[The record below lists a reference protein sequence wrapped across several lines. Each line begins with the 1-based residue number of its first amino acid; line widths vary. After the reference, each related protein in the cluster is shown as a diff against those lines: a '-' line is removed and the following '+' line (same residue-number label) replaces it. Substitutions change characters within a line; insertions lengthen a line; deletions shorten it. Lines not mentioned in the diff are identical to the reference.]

1 VLRPDKPLW
10 YGLGA
15 GAACAVRYA
24 GLPLVAVVTIWA
36 LLCAGSITQRIGRAI
51 MAALPATLVLGWWF
65 LRTLHMTGGSNA
77 IRQPG
82 IFGGVV
88 NTIEQGL
95 GTTVRWLAPG
105 LRHDAL
111 RAAIALSGAVALG
124 WVCGS
129 TISNLRRRG
138 WPIAPDQATAT
149 QRIILATGATWL
161 MYALFVLIARI
172 FGDPA
177 IQFDDRI
184 FSPGIVCLE
193 IGIGVAIAVWW
204 RMHNGRQRALA
215 TIALCVW
222 GMFSLRLSAR
232 NVLGALRNGSLYTEH
247 DHAASPAMRW
257 IHNEGRS
264 YALFTNAPATLYF
277 NADRLA
283 PGLPAA
289 WDPSLLRSFRDTL
302 VSRRGAVIVFD
313 YPSGKVPAA
322 TALVRALQL
331 TPVKRFPDAIV
342 WMIE

>member
-1 VLRPDKPLW
+1 
-10 YGLGA
+10 
-15 GAACAVRYA
+15 
-24 GLPLVAVVTIWA
+24 
-36 LLCAGSITQRIGRAI
+36 
-51 MAALPATLVLGWWF
+51 LGWWF
-65 LRTLHMTGGSNA
+65 LRTVHMTGGSSA

-82 IFGGVV
+82 IFGGMVHTV
-88 NTIEQGL
+88 EQGV

-111 RAAIALSGAVALG
+111 RAAIALLVGVALA
-124 WVCGS
+124 WICGS
-129 TISNLRRRG
+129 TISNLRCRG
-138 WPIAPDQATAT
+138 WPSAPDRATAT

-172 FGDPA
+172 FGDPV

-193 IGIGVAIAVWW
+193 IGIGVVIAVWW
-204 RMHNGRQRALA
+204 QVQHGRQRALA
-215 TIALCVW
+215 TIMLCVW
-222 GMFSLRLSAR
+222 GLFSLRLSAR
-232 NVLGALRNGSLYTEH
+232 NVLGALRHGSLYTEH

-257 IHNEGRS
+257 IRDEGRS

-322 TALVRALQL
+322 TALVHALHL
-331 TPVKRFPDAIV
+331 TPVQRFPDAIV
-342 WMIE
+342 WMIR